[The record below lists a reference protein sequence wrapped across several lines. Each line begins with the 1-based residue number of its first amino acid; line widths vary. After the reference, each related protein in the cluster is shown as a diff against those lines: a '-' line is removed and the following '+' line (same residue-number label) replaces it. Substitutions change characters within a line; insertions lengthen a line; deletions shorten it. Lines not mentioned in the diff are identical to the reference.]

1 MSIKQLMFGILGGAA
16 IITGVTAAL
25 AAQELCQFAWGS
37 TNKTCDNA
45 PAGGLAGKSGSGT
58 SVGNTHTVKIDY
70 QNTVGGGFCSN
81 VPLVSGVEL
90 NPASCKVTDVDPLV
104 TVPTPSKSCVS
115 LQVPT
120 AFRMFCNQ

>member
-1 MSIKQLMFGILGGAA
+1 MSIKRFIFGILGGAA

-45 PAGGLAGKSGSGT
+45 PPGGLAGKKGSGT
-58 SVGNTHTVKIDY
+58 SSGSSRTVTIDY

-81 VPLVSGVEL
+81 VPLISGVEF
-90 NPASCKVTDVDPLV
+90 PASCKVTDLDPSV
-104 TVPTPSKSCVS
+104 NTPTPSKTCVNAT
-115 LQVPT
+115 VPT
-120 AFRMFCNQ
+120 AFKMFCNQ